1 MLARRTLVLSA
12 LVSSALALA
21 NGGCTPPTRADK
33 LTDAAYDMNMATR
46 FGRMDV
52 AMSYVGEK
60 SRRKFL
66 DMHAGWGRGI
76 RISDLEFAGLDMPK
90 EGEAI
95 VLVHVSWQ
103 RVDEST
109 LRTTSIKQKWID
121 HEDHGWLIAEEAR
134 VGGEPGLLGEP
145 RDAAIM
151 QSARGAPGGEGEWVP
166 GPSGDTR
173 SDAEKAKDPAP
184 APAAAPAKKPTSHF
198 STTVI
203 PADESAMD

>member
-1 MLARRTLVLSA
+1 MIARRTFA
-12 LVSSALALA
+12 LASLMTAALALA
-21 NGGCTPPTRADK
+21 TGCTPPTRADK

-52 AMSYVGEK
+52 AMSYIGPK
-60 SRRKFL
+60 ARKQFL
-66 DMHAGWGRGI
+66 DSHASWGRGI

-90 EGEAI
+90 EDEAI

-109 LRTTSIKQKWID
+109 LRTTSIKQKWVD
-121 HEDHGWLIAEEAR
+121 DEKSGWLIVDETR
-134 VGGEPGLLGEP
+134 VGGEPGLLGDA
-145 RDAAIM
+145 RDAPVM
-151 QSARGAPGGEGEWVP
+151 QSARGAPGGEGEWVA

-173 SDAEKAKDPAP
+173 GADAK
-184 APAAAPAKKPTSHF
+184 PAADTDAAPKKKPTSHF